1 MEESPFNQNQN
12 LSKEKEEYFYDN
24 QVMNLYKNLPFF
36 SYKILEAKYSS
47 TPELYQQMLLN
58 NLIIK
63 KKTHYFAYLNE
74 IAINTNTFKEL
85 LKRYY
90 IKMESRE
97 RIPKYVS
104 YYQNYLK
111 FFCRPVFGDYK
122 TNKKMVKHMEKV
134 AQIFYNEN
142 YADEDEQEQS
152 RKHSTYN
159 FKIFN
164 KSAREEI
171 EKNGDYTMVNTG
183 NDYIMYNQKKMND
196 NNDDTKY
203 KTIDI
208 NKKFFKFKNNDIDL
222 LESIY
227 KITPIFDGNIKNKYK
242 KNKYNDIKEKEK
254 DNSKNSDYNSFQK
267 IIKEMTN
274 KKKGGKIKE
283 TANKKNNNNNKLT
296 SHKNIFDYFNSLS
309 SILFSKKKK
318 TSLHKNNS
326 VNNKYNRKKDKI
338 NNNSNNNKIINNINI
353 NINHLT
359 IGQKSSNPLSEM
371 NNNFNYKKGKKRNT
385 HSKTRKH
392 NSMIIKYKSLK
403 NSLNFFGN
411 LTGKNI
417 EYKKRNDSFKIS
429 SPMNP
434 ILGYNSNKIKKISN
448 INSNSNIS
456 NTRNK
461 SNLKGGSVARINNG
475 YSTSLNKVKK
485 HNLKRCEK
493 MMIFTNNINYT
504 KNMFGILDINSSSKK
519 IKHIYNNNSS
529 SINFNSYNN
538 HNKMMNSL
546 CKNPFRAY
554 TPLFLSKKC
563 KYNINTN
570 KGNTFISYERIR
582 SNTNKSKKQKKI
594 FSPKFNSS
602 AGNINFINDSHLFLS
617 PKNIL
622 NNNTSKHKMNRNE
635 SSHENKSNINSPIFR
650 ENIPLGSR
658 NNLALKRKNKED
670 QKYGYSKALNL
681 KIKNYV
687 KLTNLK
693 KNMKNF
699 SKQIINKSKS
709 KRKKNNN
716 KKK

>member
-1 MEESPFNQNQN
+1 MDQSPTNSNE
-12 LSKEKEEYFYDN
+12 SKEKDLNENNYEN
-24 QVMNLYKNLPFF
+24 QIMDLYKNLPFF

-47 TPELYQQMLLN
+47 TPELYNQILLN

-63 KKTHYFAYLNE
+63 KKTHFFAYLNE
-74 IAINTNTFKEL
+74 ISINTNIFKEL

-90 IKMESRE
+90 VKMESRE

-142 YADEDEQEQS
+142 YADEDEREQS
-152 RKHSTYN
+152 RKNSRYN

-171 EKNGDYTMVNTG
+171 DKTGDYTMVNTD
-183 NDYIMYNQKKMND
+183 NNFIICNQKKND
-196 NNDDTKY
+196 NNDIKS

-208 NKKFFKFKNNDIDL
+208 NKKFFQFKNNDIDL
-222 LESIY
+222 LEGIY
-227 KITPIFDGNIKNKYK
+227 KITPIIDDNKKKKYK
-242 KNKYNDIKEKEK
+242 KNKYKDLKEK
-254 DNSKNSDYNSFQK
+254 DNSSEYNSFQK
-267 IIKEMTN
+267 ILKEMTN
-274 KKKGGKIKE
+274 KKRGGKIKE
-283 TANKKNNNNNKLT
+283 TTNKKNNNKLS

-309 SILFSKKKK
+309 SILFNKKKK

-326 VNNKYNRKKDKI
+326 VNNKYLKKKDKI

-359 IGQKSSNPLSEM
+359 IGQKSLNPLSEI
-371 NNNFNYKKGKKRNT
+371 NNNNNCNYKKGKKRIANV
-385 HSKTRKH
+385 KARKH

-411 LTGKNI
+411 LTSKNI

-434 ILGYNSNKIKKISN
+434 IMGYNSNKLRKTSN
-448 INSNSNIS
+448 MNSNLNIS

-461 SNLKGGSVARINNG
+461 SNLKGGSINRNNNG
-475 YSTSLNKVKK
+475 YSTSLNKAKK
-485 HNLKRCEK
+485 NKTKRCEK
-493 MMIFTNNINYT
+493 MMIYTNNINYS
-504 KNMFGILDINSSSKK
+504 KNMFNILDINSSSKK
-519 IKHIYNNNSS
+519 IKHIYNNHY
-529 SINFNSYNN
+529 INFNSY
-538 HNKMMNSL
+538 HNKMINNL
-546 CKNPFRAY
+546 CKNHLRAY
-554 TPLFLSKKC
+554 TPLFWRKKN
-563 KYNINTN
+563 KFNINTN
-570 KGNTFISYERIR
+570 KGTTMISYERVR
-582 SNTNKSKKQKKI
+582 STTNKSKKQKKI

-602 AGNINFINDSHLFLS
+602 AGNINIINDSHLFIS
-617 PKNIL
+617 PKNIMI
-622 NNNTSKHKMNRNE
+622 NNISKYKMNKNE
-635 SSHENKSNINSPIFR
+635 NSHEKRDTINSPIYR
-650 ENIPLGSR
+650 ENKSLASR
-658 NNLALKRKNKED
+658 SNLILKKKTKEE

-693 KNMKNF
+693 KSLKMF
-699 SKQIINKSKS
+699 SG
-709 KRKKNNN
+709 
-716 KKK
+716 